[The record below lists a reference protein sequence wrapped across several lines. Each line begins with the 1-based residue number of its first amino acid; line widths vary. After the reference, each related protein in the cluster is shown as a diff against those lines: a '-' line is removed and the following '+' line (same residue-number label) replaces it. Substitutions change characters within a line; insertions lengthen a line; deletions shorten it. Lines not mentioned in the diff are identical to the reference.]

1 MDGADDFVGS
11 VDCAL
16 EENGASAGESAD
28 GPPIA
33 ERNNPYEE
41 LEVSFFCSSKYSH
54 PPTTNPSLFCSYYSQ
69 GYYLCGRDVPHN
81 VSYKRIS
88 VS

>member
-11 VDCAL
+11 VDGAL

-41 LEVSFFCSSKYSH
+41 LEVSFFLLK
-54 PPTTNPSLFCSYYSQ
+54 
-69 GYYLCGRDVPHN
+69 
-81 VSYKRIS
+81 
-88 VS
+88 